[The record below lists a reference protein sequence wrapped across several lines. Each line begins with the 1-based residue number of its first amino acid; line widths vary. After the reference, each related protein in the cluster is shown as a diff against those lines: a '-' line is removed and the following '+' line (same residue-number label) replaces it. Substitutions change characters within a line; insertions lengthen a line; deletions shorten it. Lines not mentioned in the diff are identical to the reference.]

1 MLLKASEIFMTLQA
15 CRELASQVDQPFHL
29 GITEAGGQRSGTVK
43 SAIGLGSLLM
53 EGIGDTIRVS
63 LASDPV
69 EEVTVQVDY
78 ASYVAAGEGNR
89 KIVYDYDYELDKN
102 EAKRQI
108 NLVQPVFVST
118 ILDEARQTF
127 R

>member
-1 MLLKASEIFMTLQA
+1 M
-15 CRELASQVDQPFHL
+15 VHL
-29 GITEAGGQRSGTVK
+29 VFKTNVHHYEQIIRPRVERTV
-43 SAIGLGSLLM
+43 
-53 EGIGDTIRVS
+53 T
-63 LASDPV
+63 SDPV
-69 EEVTVQVDY
+69 EEVTVEVDY
-78 ASYVAAGEGNR
+78 ASYIAAGEGNR

>member
-1 MLLKASEIFMTLQA
+1 MVHLVLQKQT
-15 CRELASQVDQPFHL
+15 SI
-29 GITEAGGQRSGTVK
+29 ITNR
-43 SAIGLGSLLM
+43 L
-53 EGIGDTIRVS
+53 
-63 LASDPV
+63 SDPV
-69 EEVTVQVDY
+69 EEVTVEVDY

-89 KIVYDYDYELDKN
+89 KIIYDYDYEVNKN

>member
-1 MLLKASEIFMTLQA
+1 MATRCQKLY
-15 CRELASQVDQPFHL
+15 QVHTKQVWFIWCCKTNVHHYEQIIRPRV
-29 GITEAGGQRSGTVK
+29 EATGT
-43 SAIGLGSLLM
+43 
-53 EGIGDTIRVS
+53 
-63 LASDPV
+63 SDPI
-69 EEVTVQVDY
+69 EEVTVEVDY